1 MGPPNRPS
9 GWKVDLLDLD
19 KEFYVL
25 FGRSKGLKKG
35 ALIGIPSFKFSYAR
49 GSKRLPECAA
59 MGNTNQ
65 KHIRLD

>member
-1 MGPPNRPS
+1 M
-9 GWKVDLLDLD
+9 
-19 KEFYVL
+19 L
-25 FGRSKGLKKG
+25 FGRTKGLKKG

-65 KHIRLD
+65 KHIRLVFFFDYITCRLD